1 LLPENELIECKGV
14 TPGVFYF
21 RLCIRISV
29 CSDFI
34 NAIILERGWLLEYV
48 LLGISVVII
57 KYENFRSVQLFS
69 IFFDNKSIAFYI
81 K

>member
-1 LLPENELIECKGV
+1 MLPENELIECKGV

-48 LLGISVVII
+48 LLEYLSSLLNMKIFVA
-57 KYENFRSVQLFS
+57 YNCFQFS
-69 IFFDNKSIAFYI
+69 LITKASPFT
-81 K
+81 